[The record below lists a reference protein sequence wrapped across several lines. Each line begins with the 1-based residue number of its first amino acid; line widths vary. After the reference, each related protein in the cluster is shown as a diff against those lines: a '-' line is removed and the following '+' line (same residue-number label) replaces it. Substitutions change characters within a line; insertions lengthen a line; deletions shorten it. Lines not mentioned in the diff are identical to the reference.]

1 MQYCPVFRDRAATL
15 YKSTACWEVVHI
27 PIQKLNKI
35 CGYIAGAFILIGAII
50 LLYDTISRYIFHS
63 PSLYA
68 SFIVAFLTLG
78 AIFIGA
84 GYSFQ
89 AGGQV
94 YIEILVDKLKPL
106 PRKICMT
113 IGNGLGMVFLVALLI
128 ECGKATSQAF
138 QGSWVATGNLAFPL
152 FILYGVMVFGCA
164 LMAISLVMHIITL
177 WTKKDVPKED
187 EVKEEVVEEVSEL

>member
-1 MQYCPVFRDRAATL
+1 MVL
-15 YKSTACWEVVHI
+15 I

-35 CGYIAGAFILIGAII
+35 CGYVAGTFILIGACI
-50 LLYDTISRYIFHS
+50 LLYDTISRYVFHS

-68 SFIVAFLTLG
+68 SYIVAFLTLG

-106 PRKICMT
+106 PRKICLT
-113 IGNGLGMVFLVALLI
+113 IANCLGMVFLVAMLVQ
-128 ECGKATSQAF
+128 CGKATTQAYKS
-138 QGSWVATGNLAFPL
+138 SWVATGNLEFPL

-164 LMAISLVMHIITL
+164 LMAITMVLFIISLWNKKIKVMENA
-177 WTKKDVPKED
+177 PR
-187 EVKEEVVEEVSEL
+187 EEVSEL

>member
-1 MQYCPVFRDRAATL
+1 MYESID
-15 YKSTACWEVVHI
+15 CWEVIHI

-35 CGYIAGAFILIGAII
+35 CGYVAGTFILIGAII
-50 LLYDTISRYIFHS
+50 LLYDTISRYVFHS

-113 IGNGLGMVFLVALLI
+113 IGNCLGLVFLVAMLI
-128 ECGKATSQAF
+128 QCGKATTQAYA
-138 QGSWVATGNLAFPL
+138 GNWVATGNLEFPL
-152 FILYGVMVFGCA
+152 FILYGVMVFGCT
-164 LMAISLVMHIITL
+164 LMAITMVMFVIGL
-177 WTKKDVPKED
+177 WTKKDTP
-187 EVKEEVVEEVSEL
+187 KEEVAEEVVLEEVSEL